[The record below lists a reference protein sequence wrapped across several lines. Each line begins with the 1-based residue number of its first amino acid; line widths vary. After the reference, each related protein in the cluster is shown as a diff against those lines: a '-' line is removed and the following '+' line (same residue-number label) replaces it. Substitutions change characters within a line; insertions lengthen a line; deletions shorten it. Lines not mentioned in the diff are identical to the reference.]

1 MQEIKA
7 GCSPRVS
14 IQGADFELAQE
25 VARLRDGDARVGA
38 VCAFVGTVRDRHAG
52 AAAGSVSAVELE
64 HYPGMTEQA
73 IEAMIDE
80 AHRRFDIIAARV
92 VHRIG
97 LLQPLD
103 QIVLVAV
110 TSMNRRE
117 SFQACEF
124 LMDYLKT
131 QAPFWKKETTPE
143 GARWVDARIS
153 DDAALARWGLVL
165 GNA

>member
-7 GCSPRVS
+7 GRSPRVS

-80 AHRRFDIIAARV
+80 AHRRFDIIAAGLYIRPDRCKQV
-92 VHRIG
+92 AFAEPIFAVGDAIG
-97 LLQPLD
+97 
-103 QIVLVAV
+103 VKFV
-110 TSMNRRE
+110 NR
-117 SFQACEF
+117 
-124 LMDYLKT
+124 
-131 QAPFWKKETTPE
+131 
-143 GARWVDARIS
+143 
-153 DDAALARWGLVL
+153 
-165 GNA
+165 